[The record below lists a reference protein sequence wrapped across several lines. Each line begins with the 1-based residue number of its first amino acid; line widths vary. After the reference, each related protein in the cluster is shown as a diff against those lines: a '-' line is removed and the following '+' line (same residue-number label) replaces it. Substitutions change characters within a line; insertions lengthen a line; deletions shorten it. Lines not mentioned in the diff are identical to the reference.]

1 MKDGVGRYAF
11 VATMALA
18 IALLIA
24 VLLRGGLSGVDR
36 QTIAQ
41 GREIY
46 LARCA
51 QCHGKNLEGQKDWQT
66 PLASGR
72 MPAPPHDATGH
83 TWHHADSV
91 LAGVTKHGLK
101 PYAGEDY
108 QSDMPA
114 FDGILTD
121 AEIDAIW
128 TYVKS
133 TWPERQRQYQEQI
146 TRQAGATTK

>member
-1 MKDGVGRYAF
+1 MFIAAMA
-11 VATMALA
+11 VAM
-18 IALLIA
+18 ALLIA
-24 VLLRGGLSGVDR
+24 VLLNAAPGIDPRTLV
-36 QTIAQ
+36 Q

-51 QCHGKNLEGQKDWQT
+51 QCHGKNLEGQKDWKT

-72 MPAPPHDATGH
+72 LPAPPHDVTGH

-91 LAGVTKHGLK
+91 LVGVTRHGLK
-101 PYAGEDY
+101 PYAGENY
-108 QSDMPA
+108 ESDMPA

-128 TYVKS
+128 AYVKS
-133 TWPERQRQYQEQI
+133 TWPDRQRQYQEQI